1 MGQWFLSEKGEERE
15 KKRIWRRNI
24 KKMSERIIVGLDI
37 GTTKIC
43 AVVGEVHPDGV
54 EIIGMGSHPSD
65 GLRKGV
71 VINIENTVHSI
82 KEAVEEAETMAG
94 CEISAAYTGIA
105 GGHVKGF
112 NFPGVIGLKEKEVT
126 QQDIDRV
133 IEAASAVAIPMDR
146 EVIHTLVQEFI
157 VDDQDG
163 IIDPLGMSGVRL
175 EAKVHIV
182 TGAVT
187 SAQNIIKCANR
198 AGLDVSDIVLQPLAS
213 SEAVLSK
220 EERNLG
226 AALIDFG
233 GGTTD
238 MVVFSRGAIKHTSVL
253 ALGGENLTYDIAVGL
268 RTPKLEAEKI
278 KIKYGCALRSLI
290 GKDETVEVPGVGG
303 RTSRTLSR
311 QILGEILE
319 PRVEEIFSLVY
330 GELERSGYEDRI
342 TSGVIITGG
351 SSELTGVSEMAEQ
364 IFNAPARIGYA
375 EGITGLAEVVNKPM
389 YATAVGLVLY
399 GAKVGKKAKKFRIRD
414 ANIFNRIM
422 NRMKKWFKDV
432 V

>member
-1 MGQWFLSEKGEERE
+1 MG
-15 KKRIWRRNI
+15 
-24 KKMSERIIVGLDI
+24 MDIIVGLDI

-43 AVVGEVHPDGV
+43 AVVGEVRPDGL

-71 VINIENTVHSI
+71 VINIENTVNSI
-82 KEAVEEAETMAG
+82 KAAIEEAETMAG
-94 CEISAAYTGIA
+94 CEIGSVYAGIA
-105 GGHVKGF
+105 GGHIEGVNK
-112 NFPGVIGLKEKEVT
+112 PGVIALKEKEVT
-126 QQDIDRV
+126 KKDIERV
-133 IEAASAVAIPMDR
+133 IETASAVAVPMDR

-163 IIDPLGMSGVRL
+163 IMDPLGMSGVRL

-198 AGLDVSDIVLQPLAS
+198 AGLDVYDIVLESLAS

-226 AALIDFG
+226 VALIDFG

-238 MVVFSRGAIKHTSVL
+238 LALFSKGAIKHTSVL
-253 ALGGENLTYDIAVGL
+253 ALGGDNLTYDIAVGL

-278 KIKYGCALRSLI
+278 KIRYGAALSSMI
-290 GKDETVEVPGVGG
+290 GKDETIEVPGVGG
-303 RTSRTLSR
+303 RKPRTLSR

-319 PRVEEIFSLVY
+319 PRVEEIFTLIYQELV
-330 GELERSGYEDRI
+330 RSGYDDLAS
-342 TSGVIITGG
+342 SGVVVTGG
-351 SSELTGVSEMAEQ
+351 SAELPGISEMAEQ
-364 IFNAPARIGYA
+364 IFSAPARVGYP
-375 EGITGLAEVVNKPM
+375 EEINGLVDLINKPM

-399 GAKVGKKAKKFRIRD
+399 GAKTYKQKKKFRIRD
-414 ANIFNRIM
+414 SNIFHLVM
-422 NRMKKWFKDV
+422 ARMKRWFKDIV
-432 V
+432 

>member
-1 MGQWFLSEKGEERE
+1 MG
-15 KKRIWRRNI
+15 
-24 KKMSERIIVGLDI
+24 MDIIVGLDI

-43 AVVGEVHPDGV
+43 AVVGEVRPDGL
-54 EIIGMGSHPSD
+54 EIIGMGSHPSE

-71 VINIENTVHSI
+71 VINIEDTVNSI
-82 KEAVEEAETMAG
+82 KAAIEEAETMAG
-94 CEISAAYTGIA
+94 CEIGSVYAGIA
-105 GGHVKGF
+105 GGHIEGVNK
-112 NFPGVIGLKEKEVT
+112 PGIIALKEKEVT
-126 QQDIDRV
+126 KKDIERV
-133 IEAASAVAIPMDR
+133 IETASAVAVPMDR

-163 IIDPLGMSGVRL
+163 IVDPLGMSGVRL

-198 AGLDVSDIVLQPLAS
+198 AGLDVYDIVLESLAS

-220 EERNLG
+220 EECNLG

-238 MVVFSRGAIKHTSVL
+238 LALFSKGAIKHTSVL
-253 ALGGENLTYDIAVGL
+253 ALGGDNLTYDIAVGL

-278 KIKYGCALRSLI
+278 KIKYGSALSSMI
-290 GKDETVEVPGVGG
+290 GKDETIEVPGVGG
-303 RTSRTLSR
+303 RKPRTLSR

-319 PRVEEIFSLVY
+319 PRVEEIFTLIYQELVH
-330 GELERSGYEDRI
+330 SGYDELAS
-342 TSGVIITGG
+342 SGVVVTGG
-351 SSELTGVSEMAEQ
+351 SAELPGISEMAEQ
-364 IFNAPARIGYA
+364 IFNAPARVGYPQD
-375 EGITGLAEVVNKPM
+375 INGLVDLINKPM

-399 GAKVGKKAKKFRIRD
+399 GAKTYHQKKKFRIRD
-414 ANIFNRIM
+414 SNIFNMVIA
-422 NRMKKWFKDV
+422 RMKRWFKDIV
-432 V
+432 

>member
-1 MGQWFLSEKGEERE
+1 MPGE
-15 KKRIWRRNI
+15 
-24 KKMSERIIVGLDI
+24 IIVGLDI

-43 AVVGEVHPDGV
+43 AVVGESHPGGV
-54 EIIGMGSHPSD
+54 EIIGMGSHASE

-71 VINIENTVHSI
+71 VINIERTVDSI

-94 CEISAAYTGIA
+94 CEISSVYAGIA
-105 GGHVKGF
+105 GGHIKGF
-112 NFPGVIGLKEKEVT
+112 NSEGVIALKEKEVT
-126 QQDIDRV
+126 KKDIDRV

-163 IIDPLGMSGVRL
+163 ISDPLGMSGVRL
-175 EAKVHIV
+175 EAKIHIV

-198 AGLDVSDIVLQPLAS
+198 AGLDVHDIILECLAS

-226 AALIDFG
+226 SALIDFG

-238 MVVFSRGAIKHTSVL
+238 MAVFSRGSIKHTSVL
-253 ALGGENLTYDIAVGL
+253 PLGGDNLTYDIAIGL
-268 RTPKLEAEKI
+268 RTPKSEAEKI
-278 KIKYGCALRSLI
+278 KIKYGCGLSSLI
-290 GKDETVEVPGVGG
+290 GKDETIEVPGVGG
-303 RTSRTLSR
+303 RKPRVLSR

-319 PRVEEIFSLVY
+319 PRVEEIFTLIY
-330 GELERSGYEDRI
+330 GELVRAEYVNAIS
-342 TSGVIITGG
+342 SGVVITGG
-351 SSELTGVSEMAEQ
+351 SAELPGVPELAEQ
-364 IFNAPARIGYA
+364 IFNTPARVGYPQGIG
-375 EGITGLAEVVNKPM
+375 GLVEVVNKPM

-399 GAKVGKKAKKFRIRD
+399 GSMAGKRARKFRIRD
-414 ANIFNRIM
+414 ANIFNRVM
-422 NRMKKWFKDV
+422 NRMKGWFKDV
-432 V
+432 I

>member
-1 MGQWFLSEKGEERE
+1 MSEK
-15 KKRIWRRNI
+15 
-24 KKMSERIIVGLDI
+24 IIVGLDI

-43 AVVGEVHPDGV
+43 AVVGEAQPDGV
-54 EIIGMGSHPSD
+54 EIIGMGSHPSE

-71 VINIENTVHSI
+71 VINIDNTVNSI
-82 KEAVEEAETMAG
+82 KEAIEEAETMAG
-94 CEISAAYTGIA
+94 CEISSVYAGIA
-105 GGHVKGF
+105 GGHIKGF
-112 NFPGVIGLKEKEVT
+112 NSHGVIGLREKEVKKK
-126 QQDIDRV
+126 DVDRV
-133 IEAASAVAIPMDR
+133 IEAAKAVAIPMDR

-163 IIDPLGMSGVRL
+163 ILDPLGMSGVRL
-175 EAKVHIV
+175 EAKIHIV

-198 AGLDVSDIVLQPLAS
+198 AGLDVHDIILQSLAS

-238 MVVFSRGAIKHTSVL
+238 IAVFSRGSIKHTWVL
-253 ALGGENLTYDIAVGL
+253 SLGGDNLTYDIAIGL

-278 KIKYGCALRSLI
+278 KIKYGCGLSALI
-290 GKDETVEVPGVGG
+290 NKDETIEVPDVGG
-303 RTSRTLSR
+303 RKPRVLSR

-319 PRVEEIFSLVY
+319 PRVEEIFYLIY
-330 GELERSGYEDRI
+330 RELMQSGYEDMMN
-342 TSGVIITGG
+342 SGVVVTGG
-351 SSELTGVSEMAEQ
+351 SAELPGVPEMAEQ
-364 IFNAPARIGYA
+364 IFNTPARVGYPQ
-375 EGITGLAEVVNKPM
+375 GISGLVEIVNKPM

-399 GAKVGKKAKKFRIRD
+399 GAKTGKKGKKFRIRD
-414 ANIFNRIM
+414 NNIFHSVM
-422 NRMKKWFKDV
+422 DRMKRWFKDV
-432 V
+432 I